1 MDNDM
6 ETDFSGLL
14 CKDQTLACALET
26 GNIYVC
32 IFDSVNWICP
42 VNPYLCVHRRY
53 MTRLQMVW
61 MPVYYPFHTIM
72 TTQPKLC

>member
-14 CKDQTLACALET
+14 CKDQTLACLLET

-32 IFDSVNWICP
+32 VFLTQSIGSVQLTPIS
-42 VNPYLCVHRRY
+42 
-53 MTRLQMVW
+53 
-61 MPVYYPFHTIM
+61 VYIEDI
-72 TTQPKLC
+72 